1 MSREEKGARSKAKLR
16 GNQHEVRTEPR
27 IVRSRYERKYKTYWR
42 ARCQGHPRNKPQKQ
56 GLRSTMNPYHK
67 EQQSWGRK
75 MGNNKDERG
84 LTDLPPEIIYH
95 IMCYMDLET
104 LSNTSLMCKAMYNV
118 SNDQRLWDKLTLR
131 IPHDWESAEEILN
144 HKKFKGIK
152 KIHMPILNWDMKRI
166 LKRIQEMRDIEEL
179 IIGESHGEVVEN
191 IWNGKKYQIY
201 RQPILH
207 FSHLSGKLLKGL
219 ASIKKVTIPENEMLP
234 SQEIILKELLDK
246 QQDSHSITLVA
257 RIDTAITRIN
267 MGDTWAV
274 ETIENNDSLPDNDP
288 RKISTYRITSTSP
301 LEDRRITRRCVVSH
315 NEEHIFTIEAEFDCE
330 FPPIRLV
337 QPTNQ

>member
-1 MSREEKGARSKAKLR
+1 MSGEEKGARKEVKLR
-16 GNQHEVRTEPR
+16 GNQHDVRTEPQ
-27 IVRSRYERKYKTYWR
+27 IGRSRYERKYKTYWR
-42 ARCQGHPRNKPQKQ
+42 TRCQEYPRNKPQRQ

-75 MGNNKDERG
+75 IGNNKGERG

-95 IMCYMDLET
+95 IMCYMDLKT

-144 HKKFKGIK
+144 HEKFKGIK

-166 LKRIQEMRDIEEL
+166 LKRIQEMRNIEEL
-179 IIGESHGEVVEN
+179 VIGESHGEVVEN
-191 IWNGKKYQIY
+191 IWNGKIYQIY
-201 RQPILH
+201 KQPILH

-234 SQEIILKELLDK
+234 SQEMILKELLDK